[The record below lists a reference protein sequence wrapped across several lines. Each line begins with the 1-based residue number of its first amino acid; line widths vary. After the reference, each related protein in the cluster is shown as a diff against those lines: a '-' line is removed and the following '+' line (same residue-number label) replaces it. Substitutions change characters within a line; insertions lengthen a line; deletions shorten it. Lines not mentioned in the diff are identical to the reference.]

1 MTAIEMLAKEIHE
14 AQELL
19 GKFAREQPGSVETR
33 PLTPNELAALRLV
46 VRCAIVPRET
56 WNTMVTSFEES
67 TQLREHLRSFIGVH

>member
-46 VRCAIVPRET
+46 VRCAIVPKSPVSRGRPPA
-56 WNTMVTSFEES
+56 NGGGS
-67 TQLREHLRSFIGVH
+67 